1 MCKSLLT
8 CSLIVFTLLRV
19 YSQTASFATWKDNK
33 RAAYTIIHDDFGD
46 YVVSI
51 YNTAYPLAKARGVKF
66 CFGAITSNCGATE
79 WQQARTMIADGFECV
94 NHSHNHRCG
103 GPASQC
109 TGSLTYG
116 PTDFST
122 ELDLS
127 TQLIESN
134 TNVRP
139 LFFIHPYDS
148 WTQTILDYLK
158 NNLGYLGSRAG
169 TSGGINAS
177 NYTNYMNTDF
187 FGFDNSSSAIS
198 SLKNALDQAITEGG
212 YVMREF
218 HGIADQSY
226 GAISKANYIAHL
238 DYVKSKIAD
247 GSVWSATATEVIT
260 YRLQRDAY
268 TLATNYNASTGTINV
283 NFTATKTLNTAQLR
297 TPMTVNVNLGSI
309 AGIFTTTQ
317 GTATIPTT
325 QNGSIVSFNV
335 YPYQGNVVLKT
346 GTITPSQPNNVL
358 NFAAKGQST
367 AAALT
372 WTNPTSN
379 FDEVMI
385 VAKPSTAFTT
395 QPSGTAYTADANF
408 TGAGTAFEGG
418 KVVYRGTGVNVT
430 VTGLTNNTLYH
441 FKAFSRL
448 GTLWSSGVATSATPL
463 ATPPPSGFDAT
474 LCYRLSARHSSKVMS
489 LSSLSTA
496 NGTTFV
502 QNTWTGGREQI
513 WRIKQVDATYYYL
526 TSGLSGKAATV
537 KNASTANLAPIIQST
552 YTGVT
557 NQQFKFTA
565 NTEGYYVLSARHSSK
580 VIDVYGDYV
589 ADNTAIIQY
598 NPNGGANQQWL
609 IESVGCPTGTTALA
623 VQRVVAFNGYL
634 NGNKGVLQWVVNS
647 EDFKD
652 YYEIEKQTETGD
664 FKRLDVVNGNST
676 NALRVFSFTDES
688 LEDGD
693 NIYRLTFFDDKGR
706 IHISDLVTIQYK
718 KAGIYAVSPNPTSDM
733 LNVDLSACE
742 NQSVD
747 LDIIDMSG
755 LIMRHIALE
764 KAGKRQEIDLN
775 DLAVGQYI
783 LHIQPK
789 GKRRT
794 TRVFVVT
801 K

>member
-1 MCKSLLT
+1 MFKSLLT
-8 CSLIVFTLLRV
+8 STLVAFTLLSL
-19 YSQTASFATWKDNK
+19 YSQTASFANWKDNK
-33 RAAYTIIHDDFGD
+33 KAAYTIIHDDFGD

-66 CFGAITSNCGATE
+66 CFGAITSNCSATE
-79 WQQARTMIADGFECV
+79 WQQARTMITDGFECV

-116 PTDFST
+116 TADFST
-122 ELDLS
+122 ELGLS
-127 TQLIESN
+127 TQLIETN

-139 LFFIHPYDS
+139 LFFIHPYDT
-148 WTQTILDYLK
+148 WTQSVLDYLK

-169 TSGGINAS
+169 TSGGINAN
-177 NYTNYMNTDF
+177 NYTNFMNTSF
-187 FGFDNSSSAIS
+187 FGFDNSANAIS
-198 SLKNALDQAITEGG
+198 SLKNALDQAITQGG
-212 YVMREF
+212 YLMREF

-226 GAISKANYIAHL
+226 GAISKANYTTHL
-238 DYVKSKIAD
+238 DYVKSKVDD
-247 GSVWSATATEVIT
+247 GSIWSATATEVIT

-268 TLATNYNASTGTINV
+268 TLATNYEASTGTINV

-297 TPMTVNVNLGSI
+297 TPITVNVNLGSI
-309 AGIFTTTQ
+309 AGTFTATQ
-317 GTATIPTT
+317 GTTTIPTT
-325 QNGSIVSFNV
+325 QNGSIVTFNV
-335 YPYQGNVVLKT
+335 YPHQGNVVLQT
-346 GTITPSQPNNVL
+346 GTVTPNQPNNVL

-372 WTNPTSN
+372 WVNPTSN

-385 VAKPSTAFTT
+385 VAKANTAFTT
-395 QPSGTAYTADANF
+395 QPSGTTYTANANF
-408 TGAGTAFEGG
+408 TGGGTAFEGG

-430 VTGLTNNTLYH
+430 VTGLINNTLYH

-448 GTLWSSGVATSATPL
+448 GTLWSNGVATSATPI
-463 ATPPPSGFDAT
+463 ATPPPSGFDPT
-474 LCYRLSARHSSKVMS
+474 LCYRLTARHSGKVMS

-502 QNTWTGGREQI
+502 QNTGTGGLGQV

-526 TSGLSGKAATV
+526 TSGFSGKAATV
-537 KNASTANLAPIIQST
+537 QNASTANLAPIIQST
-552 YTGVT
+552 YTAAT

-565 NTEGYYVLSARHSSK
+565 NTEGYYVLTARHSSK

-598 NPNGGANQQWL
+598 NPNGGTNQQWL
-609 IESVGCPTGTTALA
+609 IESVGCPTGTAASA
-623 VQRVVAFNGYL
+623 VLRVVAFNGYL

-664 FKRLDVVNGNST
+664 FKRLDVINGNST

-693 NIYRLTFFDDKGR
+693 NIYRLKYFDDNGGVQ
-706 IHISDLVTIQYK
+706 ISDLVTIQYK
-718 KAGIYAVSPNPTSDM
+718 KADMYVLSPNPTSDV
-733 LNVDLSACE
+733 LNVNLSACE

-747 LDIIDMSG
+747 LDIVDISG
-755 LIMRHIALE
+755 LKLRHIALE
-764 KAGKRQEIDLN
+764 KAGKTQQIDLT

-794 TRVFVVT
+794 TRAFVIA